1 MGRQRTGEDVDG
13 DEDGDNG
20 AGDEI
25 DDDNDDRDDDFILSL
40 SLDNVQIL
48 KNN

>member
-1 MGRQRTGEDVDG
+1 MGRQRTGEDVDV

-25 DDDNDDRDDDFILSL
+25 DDYNDDRDDDFILSL